1 MPARTDLHPYQER
14 AVAYIKSHPSCGLF
28 LPMGMG
34 KTVSTLTAIAELKL
48 SRVLVIAPLRVA
60 RDTWADEIAKWEHLR
75 HLRAAVAV
83 GSEKKRREAIES
95 EAVLYIIN
103 RENVQW
109 LFKTYPNLE
118 FDMIVIDE
126 LSSFK
131 NHTSARFKTLKKHRA
146 PRMVGLT
153 GTPSPNGMM
162 DLWAEIFLLDG
173 GERLYPR
180 ITQFRNVFFS
190 PGQSNGYVV
199 YNWILKPGAN
209 EAITERISDIT
220 VSMSTDEL
228 KSLPPVQYLT
238 ENVYLSTEDMQRY
251 KQFKRTLVA
260 ELGGETVTAA
270 NAAVLSGKLRQ
281 WASGAMYDDDG
292 GVVRLHDAKLEA
304 LKEIAEFSDSN
315 ILVAYNYKHDRE
327 RIMEAIPEA
336 VDLRSSESLRA
347 WNEGKIRVALGHPA
361 SMGHGLNIQRGGNVI
376 VWFSLTWNL
385 EEYQQFNARLHRQGQ
400 ANPVQI
406 YHLVA
411 VGTIDERI
419 LKILSGKDTLQMGL
433 LDELQLKPS
442 DSRGNGSILDFN
454 AEVVQTYV

>member
-1 MPARTDLHPYQER
+1 MPGRTDLHPYQER

-34 KTVSTLTAIAELKL
+34 KTVSTLTAISELSL

-60 RDTWADEIAKWEHLR
+60 RDTWADEIAKWDHLR
-75 HLRAAVAV
+75 HLKAAVAV
-83 GSEKKRREAIES
+83 GSERKRRGAMES
-95 EAVLYIIN
+95 EADLYVIN

-109 LFKTYPNLE
+109 LFKTYPRID

-131 NHTSARFKTLKKHRA
+131 NHTSARFKTLRKHRA

-153 GTPSPNGMM
+153 GTPLPNGMM
-162 DLWAEIFLLDG
+162 DLWAEMFLIDG

-180 ITQFRNVFFS
+180 ITQYRNVFFT

-199 YNWILKPGAN
+199 YNWVLKPGAK
-209 EAITERISDIT
+209 EAITERIGDIT

-228 KSLPPVQYLT
+228 KALPPVQYLT
-238 ENVYLSTEDMQRY
+238 ENVYLGAECMSKY
-251 KQFKRTLVA
+251 KKFRRELVA
-260 ELGGETVTAA
+260 ENGMVTAA

-281 WASGAMYDDDG
+281 WASGAMYDDG
-292 GVVRLHDAKLEA
+292 GNVVRLHDAKIEA
-304 LKEIAEFSDSN
+304 LKEIAEFSESN
-315 ILVAYNYKHDRE
+315 ILVAYNYRHDRE
-327 RIMEAIPEA
+327 RITEAIPEA

-361 SMGHGLNIQRGGNVI
+361 SMGHGLNIQKGGNVI

-400 ANPVQI
+400 DKPVQI

-411 VGTIDERI
+411 VGTIDEKI
-419 LKILSGKDTLQMGL
+419 MKILDGKETLQTGL
-433 LDELQLKPS
+433 LDELQIKPS
-442 DSRGNGSILDFN
+442 QTSRNWSIFDFN
-454 AEVVQTYV
+454 AKVVQTYVL